1 MLWGQAVLSV
11 GAVSAAGLVFGGIS
25 VEEQLTGLAG
35 VRALLFLLVFVPLN
49 VAIVTR
55 LTGLRVREIA
65 SWVPIPLISGSGAI
79 AVIAL
84 INATGLLDSVS
95 PLPALVI
102 AGSLAIAAAI
112 GVLLSLKREARDEA
126 LALLRSRRMA
136 MGWAS
141 RSIPPESG
149 GET

>member
-1 MLWGQAVLSV
+1 MSQETQKVQKTDEEWR
-11 GAVSAAGLVFGGIS
+11 
-25 VEEQLTGLAG
+25 EQLSPEEYEITRNAG
-35 VRALLFLLVFVPLN
+35 
-49 VAIVTR
+49 T
-55 LTGLRVREIA
+55 
-65 SWVPIPLISGSGAI
+65 GAI

-95 PLPALVI
+95 PLPALLI

-136 MGWAS
+136 MGWQADP
-141 RSIPPESG
+141 IPPESG